1 MVPLIGMREN
11 RIRAWGTRV
20 IVEAFLR
27 WAETAKAG
35 DRARAAS
42 ALGRAYLQSEMAAE
56 ERAAA
61 EMAMTFL
68 LDDPS
73 PKVRLALAEAISWSP
88 EAPRAVILSLAADQP
103 EIACH
108 AVTCSPL
115 LSDADLVDLAASGS
129 DITRML
135 IAARG
140 TISRPVSAAL
150 AEIGEE
156 EAVLCLLENGGA
168 AIASYSLKR
177 IAERLGHRCEIRNLL
192 LERGDLAADA
202 RQLLTQHVSAAL
214 VGLPLALATI
224 DPGRLH
230 RISREANETA
240 IVSIAGEITPR
251 EISDLV
257 EHLRVSGHLTPS
269 CLIHALCSGKV
280 EFFAAAI
287 VNLTGCEERRVRSIL
302 ATGRMHAVRALYE
315 TAGLSREIS
324 TILVEATLLWRD
336 ASKDLSATM
345 LGDVCGKL
353 LEKFRRHATHG
364 AVQELLEMIE
374 RLHIAEQRQ
383 HARAYAQLTSL
394 AAA

>member
-1 MVPLIGMREN
+1 MREN

-35 DRARAAS
+35 DKARAAN

-88 EAPRAVILSLAADQP
+88 DAPRTIILSLAADQS

-115 LSDADLVDLAASGS
+115 LSDADLVDLAAGGS
-129 DITRML
+129 SVTRML
-135 IAARG
+135 IAARAV
-140 TISRPVSAAL
+140 ISRAVAAAL

-156 EAVLCLLENGGA
+156 ESVLCLLENDGA
-168 AIASYSLKR
+168 TIAPCSLKR
-177 IAERLGHRCEIRNLL
+177 IAERLGHQCEIRNLL
-192 LERGDLAADA
+192 LDRSDLPADA
-202 RQLLTQHVSAAL
+202 RQLLTQHVSVAL
-214 VGLPLALATI
+214 VNLPLAQATI
-224 DPGRLH
+224 DRYRLH
-230 RISREANETA
+230 RISREANEAA
-240 IVSIAGEITPR
+240 IVSIAGEIAPR
-251 EISDLV
+251 ELSDLV

-269 CLIHALCSGKV
+269 FLMHALCSGKA

-315 TAGLSREIS
+315 SSGLCRDIS
-324 TILVEATLLWRD
+324 IVFVEATLLWRE

-345 LGDVCGKL
+345 LGDVCGRL
-353 LEKFRRHATHG
+353 LAKFRRYETHG
-364 AVQELLEMIE
+364 AVGELLDLVE
-374 RLHIAEQRQ
+374 RLQISEQRQ
-383 HARAYAQLTSL
+383 HARAYAHVASL

>member
-1 MVPLIGMREN
+1 M
-11 RIRAWGTRV
+11 

-35 DRARAAS
+35 DRARAAN
-42 ALGRAYLQSEMAAE
+42 ALGRAYLQSEMAVA

-73 PKVRLALAEAISWSP
+73 PQVRLALAEAIAFSP
-88 EAPRAVILSLAADQP
+88 DAPRAVILSLAADQP

-115 LSDADLVDLAASGS
+115 LMDADLVDLAAGGS
-129 DITRML
+129 DITRLL

-150 AEIGEE
+150 AEIGDE
-156 EAVLCLLENGGA
+156 EAILCLLENDGA
-168 AIASYSLKR
+168 AIAPCSLKR
-177 IAERLGHRCEIRNLL
+177 MAERFGHCCEVRSLL
-192 LERGDLAADA
+192 LDRGDLPVEA
-202 RQLLTQHVSAAL
+202 RQLLTQHVSVALCNLAL
-214 VGLPLALATI
+214 VQETI
-224 DPGRLH
+224 DPSRLH
-230 RISREANETA
+230 RISREANEAA
-240 IVSIAGEITPR
+240 IVSIAGEITSR

-257 EHLRVSGHLTPS
+257 EHLRTSGHLTPS
-269 CLIHALCSGKV
+269 FLMHALCSGKV
-280 EFFAAAI
+280 EFFAGAI

-315 TAGLSREIS
+315 AAGLSREIS
-324 TILVEATLLWRD
+324 ALFVEATLLWRD
-336 ASKDLSATM
+336 ASKKLSATM

-353 LEKFRRHATHG
+353 LERFRRHATHG
-364 AVQELLEMIE
+364 PQRELLEMIE
-374 RLHIAEQRQ
+374 RLYIAEQRQ
-383 HARAYAQLTSL
+383 QARVYVQVASL